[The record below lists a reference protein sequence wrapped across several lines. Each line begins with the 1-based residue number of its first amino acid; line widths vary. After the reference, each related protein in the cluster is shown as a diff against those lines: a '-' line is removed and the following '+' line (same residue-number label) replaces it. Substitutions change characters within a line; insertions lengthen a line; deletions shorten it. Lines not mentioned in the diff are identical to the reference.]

1 MKNFSRKSWSTSNQG
16 GESLDKNASSLEQD
30 MLSSTFLSSVGH
42 ELRSP
47 LTSILGFTSLILK
60 DKTSGISDEQQEQ
73 LTMVYESARDLLDL
87 INDVM
92 DISRIEAGEIELVPK
107 TFLLQTSRCSRIN
120 KGSPRF

>member
-1 MKNFSRKSWSTSNQG
+1 
-16 GESLDKNASSLEQD
+16 